1 MVGLCFGVKGSGKDQ
16 EERKK
21 TQQIMRIQDQRK
33 GEKMR
38 GKKHKLSQKGRRK
51 NLTKMKV

>member
-16 EERKK
+16 EEMKK

-38 GKKHKLSQKGRRK
+38 GKKGRRK
-51 NLTKMKV
+51 NPTKIKV